1 VNDSDA
7 LLTNGQDEAERT
19 SANRGEIT
27 MLRKIS
33 IALVAAAALG
43 TAALAPTSASA
54 WGRGGFH
61 GGGFHDGWGHRGFG
75 YGYGGGEG
83 WCNWHPYRCY

>member
-1 VNDSDA
+1 
-7 LLTNGQDEAERT
+7 
-19 SANRGEIT
+19 

-61 GGGFHDGWGHRGFG
+61 GGFHGGYGGWGHRGFG
-75 YGYGGGEG
+75 YGYGSGPG
-83 WCNWHPYRCY
+83 WCYWHPYRCQ

>member
-1 VNDSDA
+1 M
-7 LLTNGQDEAERT
+7 GQDAAER
-19 SANRGEIT
+19 SIPEPEEII

-54 WGRGGFH
+54 WGGGFH
-61 GGGFHDGWGHRGFG
+61 GGWHGSSYCSYCGYNSYNSYNSYGGFGHRGR
-75 YGYGGGEG
+75 
-83 WCNWHPYRCY
+83 W

>member
-1 VNDSDA
+1 VTAASGEQFRRAPQRMGRMKQNA
-7 LLTNGQDEAERT
+7 HPQT
-19 SANRGEIT
+19 RGEII

-61 GGGFHDGWGHRGFG
+61 RGFG
-75 YGYGGGEG
+75 YGYGGGGGG
-83 WCNWHPYRCY
+83 WCYWHPYRCN